1 MNNNFNFYFMNKN
14 KELKSNLDSIHENID
29 SIYFLPSNL
38 LEDLLE
44 IKLSGIKRKRK

>member
-1 MNNNFNFYFMNKN
+1 MDNNFNFYFMNKN
-14 KELKSNLDSIHENID
+14 KELEID

-38 LEDLLE
+38 LEDSFE